1 MFPLGRNWIFSS
13 WMATQRWKRRSH
25 IFCDNLLFLFLVR
38 NNNQDQTRRS
48 FFSSCL
54 LVFHFFDPPCGV
66 GPLSVFVKKVYSL
79 FILLFCFASSFSF
92 NTKTRDQ
99 HIFWLIPETERRR
112 HERPTLCDV
121 SVCVWLLQCCCSYR
135 SIAFKRGKKKGKW
148 WKEETFLSPIF
159 TRWFVSWWWWPSVA
173 PATEKNVKSVNFFI
187 RSPNKCPP
195 FSWLTSGGGQATIP
209 GFDKNTQ
216 DKIPFYYWTH
226 HCLHYFDL
234 SSLFFFFVGGPG
246 WLGVQFER
254 VGSIICCHP
263 TPPCNCG
270 NGSNNIGGGRR
281 GGVDQGKKGGDIVVV
296 GFLYSLKNR
305 RSWMERGGVG
315 LGYQLPRC

>member
-79 FILLFCFASSFSF
+79 FLLFCFASSFSF

-135 SIAFKRGKKKGKW
+135 SIAFKRGKKREMMEGRNFSFPHFYTLVRLVMMMAISCTCHGKERQVGQLFHPLS
-148 WKEETFLSPIF
+148 KQMPTFLLTDI
-159 TRWFVSWWWWPSVA
+159 WWWP
-173 PATEKNVKSVNFFI
+173 
-187 RSPNKCPP
+187 CDD
-195 FSWLTSGGGQATIP
+195 P
-209 GFDKNTQ
+209 G
-216 DKIPFYYWTH
+216 
-226 HCLHYFDL
+226 L
-234 SSLFFFFVGGPG
+234 
-246 WLGVQFER
+246 R
-254 VGSIICCHP
+254 
-263 TPPCNCG
+263 
-270 NGSNNIGGGRR
+270 
-281 GGVDQGKKGGDIVVV
+281 
-296 GFLYSLKNR
+296 
-305 RSWMERGGVG
+305 
-315 LGYQLPRC
+315 